1 MSSGL
6 VMSGIVMQALFS
18 TSSGAVTGL
27 SFSDRHGQSCRGVWL
42 AGRHG
47 QSCRGVW
54 LAVAAAIS
62 VSAARVCPC
71 KVCPCARAKQA
82 SAEANVLFVALQV
95 C

>member
-1 MSSGL
+1 MSTGL

-42 AGRHG
+42 A
-47 QSCRGVW
+47 
-54 LAVAAAIS
+54 VAAAIS

-71 KVCPCARAKQA
+71 KLCPCARAKQA